1 MSRSQQILGGL
12 LLAVIAATAVLLT
25 HLKEHQRLGEPG
37 VKTRPIADSKRLEVL
52 LPETLPGY
60 TSEILTNAEATLRKF
75 LTDDASFRVR
85 AYRADDGLFTAELS
99 AVLMGSDRTSIHN
112 PEVCMPGQGWDIDH
126 ARTRVEQIH
135 MDQPIA
141 YDLPVNKLIST
152 KVVQNTEGKS
162 VTLRGLYVYWY
173 VDATHYTDKAWKW
186 KAWWIPRD
194 LMLNGVL
201 ERWSYV
207 SCFSACL
214 PGQEEATFER
224 MKKLIALSVPEFQL
238 VPKANSAD

>member
-1 MSRSQQILGGL
+1 MSRSQKILGVL
-12 LLAVIAATAVLLT
+12 LLATIAATAVLLV
-25 HLKEHQRLGEPG
+25 HLKAHQRLGEPG

-60 TSEILTNAEATLRKF
+60 TSKILTNAEATLQKF

-85 AYRADDGLFTAELS
+85 AYRADDGFTAELS

-126 ARTRVEQIH
+126 ALTRVEQIH

-186 KAWWIPRD
+186 KAWWIPHD

-201 ERWSYV
+201 ERWSYI
-207 SCFSACL
+207 SCFSDCL